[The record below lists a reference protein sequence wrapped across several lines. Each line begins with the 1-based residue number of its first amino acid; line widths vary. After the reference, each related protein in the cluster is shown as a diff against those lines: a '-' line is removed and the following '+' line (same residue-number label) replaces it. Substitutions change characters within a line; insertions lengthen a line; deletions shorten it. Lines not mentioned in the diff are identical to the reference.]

1 MFQPTLDVTEAEFD
15 RVFSINVKS
24 IFFSVQAAVP
34 TFRKNGGGSIISISS
49 IGSERPRPGLVWC
62 KYETCEET
70 LLVCKALLTPIP
82 HRQQQ

>member
-1 MFQPTLDVTEAEFD
+1 MIQPTLDVTEAEFD

-62 KYETCEET
+62 EYDICRGT
-70 LLVCKALLTPIP
+70 LFL
-82 HRQQQ
+82 